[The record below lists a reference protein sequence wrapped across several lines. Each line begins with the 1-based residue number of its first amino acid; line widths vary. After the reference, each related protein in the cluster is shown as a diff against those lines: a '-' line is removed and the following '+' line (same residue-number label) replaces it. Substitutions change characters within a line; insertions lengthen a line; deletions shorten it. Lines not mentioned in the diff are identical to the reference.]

1 MGDDLMTQPADR
13 FALTLTLLQ
22 DYAFTVDFGQEG
34 TPDLEVDEPPPL
46 GAGRGPNAA
55 RLLAAAVGNCLGA
68 SLLFCLHRAKIDV
81 QGLRTAVEGT
91 LVRNQRGRTRIGEI
105 RVKLAPDVTPEQ
117 RERMG
122 RCLELFEDF
131 CIVTESVRQGV
142 KVEVEVEPA
151 TVAAALP

>member
-1 MGDDLMTQPADR
+1 MTQQADR
-13 FALTLTLLQ
+13 FALTLTLQ
-22 DYAFTVDFGQEG
+22 QGYEFTVDFAQHGV
-34 TPDLEVDEPPPL
+34 PDLEMDEPPPL
-46 GAGRGPNAA
+46 GVGHGPNAT
-55 RLLAAAVGNCLGA
+55 RLLGAAIGNCLSA

-81 QGLRTAVEGT
+81 QGLRTVVEGT
-91 LVRNQRGRTRIGEI
+91 LVRNEQGRMRIGEI
-105 RVKLAPDVTPEQ
+105 RVKLAPDVTHEQ